1 MGKYSKNITRKSKR
15 RTRKTKKTKKNY
27 KKISQRGGFISPFQG
42 TAYSQDNLPG
52 MSVNSSS
59 IPNSTF
65 YPLNTYK
72 ETPMQYMKGGKKL
85 RVIRSKSRR
94 LKSKKS
100 RVKRSN
106 GKKSRVKRS
115 QKGGFYSD
123 AVNLGRYAKF
133 ESGSTWNALNGYD
146 KPVNPLPWEDQ
157 YQTKTYNNYSTI

>member
-15 RTRKTKKTKKNY
+15 KTRKTRKNY
-27 KKISQRGGFISPFQG
+27 KKISQKGGFISPFQG

-52 MSVNSSS
+52 MSINSSG

-65 YPLNTYK
+65 YPLNNYK
-72 ETPMQYMKGGKKL
+72 ETPMQYMKGGKK
-85 RVIRSKSRR
+85 SKSRR
-94 LKSKKS
+94 SRVRRSKAKKT

-106 GKKSRVKRS
+106 GRKSRVKRS